1 MVIMKTYR
9 ITFSKSGALIFVSH
23 LDFSHSVIRALKRAK
38 LPLKYSEGFNPR
50 PKLIFG
56 LPLSVGTV
64 GQNEILDVTL
74 NIDDISNEE
83 FKVRLGNALTSDI
96 VIKSVEQ
103 PEIKLGKIKSAIYT
117 IEFPKADGLCDKIKA
132 CKDALPAVTKKTK
145 KGNEKLMDIMPLVY
159 GFDVSE
165 TNDSVILTL
174 ELASSGE
181 NYLSPELV
189 VQSLRQCGVDTSD
202 EYQITRKQIIFG
214 E

>member
-9 ITFSKSGALIFVSH
+9 ITFSKSGSLIFVSH
-23 LDFSHSVIRALKRAK
+23 LDFSHSIIRALKRAR

-64 GQNEILDVTL
+64 GENEILDVTL
-74 NIDDISNEE
+74 NADDISNEE
-83 FKVRLGNALTSDI
+83 FKVRFGNALTSDM

-117 IEFPKADGLCDKIKA
+117 IEFPKCGGLCDKIA
-132 CKDALPAVTKKTK
+132 SFKDSLPAVTKKTK
-145 KGNEKLMDIMPLVY
+145 KGSEKQLDIMPLIY
-159 GFDVSE
+159 SFEVSE
-165 TNDSVILTL
+165 TSQDVILTL

-189 VQSLRQCGVDTSD
+189 VQSLRQCGVDTTD
-202 EYQITRKQIIFG
+202 EYQITRKQIIFAQ
-214 E
+214 